1 MLGVGLGSCHL
12 GVLVGLGNL
21 LAMVAAGGIAA
32 RGNLSAQA
40 GVLMEGHIY
49 KKKSSERILREHR
62 KTLPSGWGSWRTSV
76 SAGSLSK
83 EREFQIYHTYPEGG
97 GPEGAP

>member
-1 MLGVGLGSCHL
+1 MLGVGLGSRHL

-49 KKKSSERILREHR
+49 KKKVQNASCENIERH
-62 KTLPSGWGSWRTSV
+62 
-76 SAGSLSK
+76 
-83 EREFQIYHTYPEGG
+83 YPPGGAPG
-97 GPEGAP
+97 GPPCLQEV